1 MTSLPHSNKRPWPDW
16 VPPSLSAWFVA
27 NFSAPTHTQ
36 QLAWRRTFHGGHTL
50 ILAPTGSGKTLSAFF
65 SVLAQLGARAQ
76 RGKLPNAVLA
86 VYVSPLRALGRDIY
100 RNLEAPLQALNAA
113 LPPSN
118 RVRMEIRTGDT
129 APNDRARMS
138 RRRPHLLLT
147 TPESLSSLL
156 SQQPWRD
163 GFEPETVIV
172 DEIHSFAENK
182 RGSLLALTLERL
194 QARAPHTLQRIGLS
208 ATAQPAEAVAQLL
221 CGRRPCSIVS
231 DSIRRMHRVEIHA
244 PAALPAAGYDPGRIA
259 HAVIDAVQQAQTTL
273 AFTATR
279 SAAERLGLA
288 LTLLLPDE
296 ENRIAVHHASVE
308 RAAREEVEQRLAAG
322 QMRAVVCSTSLEMGV
337 DYANVDQV
345 LLIGTP
351 RGVSR
356 ALQRLGRSGHR
367 VGGVAFG
374 RILPLSL
381 PDLMEALALRQAV
394 LAGYIEDLRIP
405 QAPLDVLAQ
414 CLLGMAVERP
424 HGIEEAWALARAA
437 GPYLQLTRPDFD
449 AALNYLAGGGQV
461 LARFGKIIM
470 ENGEFRVASAKLARE
485 YFQAIGTISEDFRV
499 RIVTKN
505 HRRLGE
511 VEEGFLTSLRPGE
524 AFSIGGKAVE
534 VETLHGAI
542 AVVKPSASDRVTTPR
557 WMGGK
562 MPLSTRMAEEELRL
576 RRHLRAAWSEGGR
589 PHVEAVLREV
599 YQATMQ
605 HAELAGAF
613 IERQCHAAPI
623 PIDSP
628 VQFEFVSRAK
638 RRLLMVHCVA
648 GRAVNQSLA
657 WVAAHR
663 LARGESVVSN
673 SDDHGHL
680 LVLNHKID
688 VSESALRQAYNP
700 AGFLADLE
708 TVLKT
713 TDTLGRR
720 FRTVAETGQLV
731 KRRGSGQRF
740 QAWNGALIYQT
751 LLTYEPNHLLV
762 KETVREV
769 LGDMLDAP
777 NALRHAEHIFHEKW
791 EIFEHP
797 RPSPFALPL
806 FAAFNREVLLAQD
819 PGKAFDEFAA
829 SIYEEWND

>member
-1 MTSLPHSNKRPWPDW
+1 MSKKRWPDW
-16 VPPSLSAWFVA
+16 VPASLAAWFHD
-27 NFSAPTHTQ
+27 NFDAPTQTQ
-36 QLAWRRTFHGGHTL
+36 QLAWRRTFHGGHVL

-76 RGKLPNAVLA
+76 RGKLPNACLA

-100 RNLEAPLQALNAA
+100 RNLENPLAAVNIA
-113 LPPSN
+113 LPPAN
-118 RVRMEIRTGDT
+118 KIRMEIRTGDT
-129 APNDRARMS
+129 AANDRARMS
-138 RRRPHLLLT
+138 RRRPHLLVT
-147 TPESLSSLL
+147 TPESLGSLL

-194 QARAPHTLQRIGLS
+194 QTRAPHTLQRIGLS
-208 ATAQPAEAVAQLL
+208 ATAQPADAVAQLL

-231 DSIRRMHRVEIHA
+231 DSIRRVHRLEIHT
-244 PAALPAAGYDPGRIA
+244 PLKLPAAGYDPGRVA
-259 HAVIDAVQQAQTTL
+259 HAVIDAIQQAQTTL

-279 SAAERLGLA
+279 SAAERLALA
-288 LTLLLPDE
+288 LTLLLPGE
-296 ENRIAVHHASVE
+296 EDKFGVHHASIE
-308 RAAREEVEQRLAAG
+308 RDLREELEQRLANG
-322 QMRAVVCSTSLEMGV
+322 EMRAVVCSTSLEMGV

-345 LLIGTP
+345 ILIGTP

-367 VGGVAFG
+367 VGGVAYG
-374 RILPLSL
+374 RIVPLSL
-381 PDLMEALALRQAV
+381 PDLLEALAMRQAV
-394 LAGYIEDLRIP
+394 LAGYIEDLSIP

-424 HGIEEAWALARAA
+424 HKIEEAWEQVRAA
-437 GPYLQLTRPDFD
+437 GPYLHLTRSDFD
-449 AALNYLAGGGQV
+449 DALNYLAGGGQV
-461 LARFGKIIM
+461 LARFGKIII
-470 ENGEFRVASAKLARE
+470 ENGEFRVASKKLARE
-485 YFQAIGTISEDFRV
+485 YFQAIGTISEDFRI

-505 HRRLGE
+505 NRRLGE

-524 AFSIGGKAVE
+524 AFSIGGKAVQ

-576 RRHLRAAWSEGGR
+576 RRHLREAWSEGGR
-589 PHVEAVLREV
+589 PNVESVLREV
-599 YQATMQ
+599 YKATIQ
-605 HAELAGAF
+605 QAELAGEF
-613 IERQCHAAPI
+613 IERHNQAAPI

-628 VQFEFVSRAK
+628 IQIEFVTRAR

-663 LARGESVVSN
+663 LANGESVVSN

-680 LVLNHKID
+680 LVLSPKID
-688 VSESALRQAYNP
+688 VSEPALRQAYNP
-700 AGFLADLE
+700 DDFLAHLE
-708 TVLKT
+708 VVLKT

-720 FRTVAETGQLV
+720 FRGVAETGQLV

-777 NALRHAEHIFHEKW
+777 NALRHAQRIFDAPW
-791 EIFEHP
+791 ELYEHP

-829 SIYEEWND
+829 TIYEEWNE

>member
-1 MTSLPHSNKRPWPDW
+1 MTAAAHHNKKPWPEW
-16 VPPSLSAWFVA
+16 VPPSLTAWFHA
-27 NFSAPTHTQ
+27 SFEGPTQTQ
-36 QLAWRRTFHGGHTL
+36 KLAWRRTFHGGNVL

-76 RGKLPNAVLA
+76 RAKLPNACLA
-86 VYVSPLRALGRDIY
+86 VYVSPLRALGRDIH
-100 RNLEAPLQALNAA
+100 RNLEEPLKAVNAA

-118 RVRMEIRTGDT
+118 KIRMEIRTGDT
-129 APNDRARMS
+129 AQNDRVRMS

-221 CGRRPCSIVS
+221 CGRRPCAIVA
-231 DSIRRMHRVEIHA
+231 DSIRRVHHLEIHT
-244 PAALPAAGYDPGRIA
+244 PTKLPAAGYDPGRIA

-288 LTLLLPDE
+288 LSLLLPDE
-296 ENRIAVHHASVE
+296 ENRIAVHHASIE
-308 RAAREEVEQRLAAG
+308 RAERESVEQRLAAG
-322 QMRAVVCSTSLEMGV
+322 EMRAVVCSTSLEMGV

-367 VGGVAFG
+367 VGSVAYG
-374 RILPLSL
+374 RIVPLSL
-381 PDLMEALALRQAV
+381 PDLLEALAMRQAV
-394 LAGYIEDLRIP
+394 LAGYIEDLSIP

-414 CLLGMAVERP
+414 CLLGMAVECP
-424 HGIEEAWALARAA
+424 HMIEAAWQQVRNA
-437 GPYLQLTRPDFD
+437 GPYLHLARHDFD
-449 AALNYLAGGGQV
+449 AALDYLAGGGQV
-461 LARFGKIIM
+461 LARFGKIII
-470 ENGEFRVASAKLARE
+470 ENGEFRVANKKLARE
-485 YFQAIGTISEDFRV
+485 YFQAIGTISEDFRI

-542 AVVKPSASDRVTTPR
+542 AVVKPSKSDRVTTPR

-562 MPLSTRMAEEELRL
+562 MPLSSRMAEEELRL
-576 RRHLRAAWSEGGR
+576 RRQLRVAWSKGGR
-589 PHVEAVLREV
+589 PLVESVLREV
-599 YQATMQ
+599 YAATVQQAKI
-605 HAELAGAF
+605 AGEF
-613 IERQCHAAPI
+613 IERHNQAAPI
-623 PIDSP
+623 PVDSP
-628 VQFEFVSRAK
+628 IQFEFVPRK
-638 RRLLMVHCVA
+638 RGCLLMVHCVA

-663 LARGESVVSN
+663 LAHGESVVSN

-680 LVLNHKID
+680 LVLNNKID
-688 VSESALRQAYNP
+688 VCETALRQAYNP
-700 AGFLADLE
+700 HNFLTDLE
-708 TVLKT
+708 LVLKT

-720 FRTVAETGQLV
+720 FRGVAETGQLV
-731 KRRGSGQRF
+731 KKRGSGKRF

-751 LLTYEPNHLLV
+751 LLTYEPDHLLV

-777 NALRHAEHIFHEKW
+777 NSIRHAQRIFDEKW

-829 SIYEEWND
+829 TVYQEWND

>member
-1 MTSLPHSNKRPWPDW
+1 MNRPHWPDW
-16 VPPSLSAWFVA
+16 VPASLADWFHA
-27 NFSAPTHTQ
+27 HFDAPTQTQ
-36 QLAWRRTFHGGHTL
+36 KLAWRRTFAGGHAL
-50 ILAPTGSGKTLSAFF
+50 ILAPTGSGKTLAAFF
-65 SVLAQLGARAQ
+65 SVLAQLGARAH
-76 RGKLPNAVLA
+76 RDKLPNACLA

-100 RNLEAPLQALNAA
+100 RNLEEPLAVINAA
-113 LPPSN
+113 LPAAN
-118 RVRMEIRTGDT
+118 RIRMEIRTGDT
-129 APNDRARMS
+129 SNADRERMA

-163 GFEPETVIV
+163 GFQPETVIV

-194 QARAPHTLQRIGLS
+194 QARASHTLQRIGLS

-221 CGRRPCSIVS
+221 CGRRPCAIVS
-231 DSIRRMHRVEIHA
+231 DSIRRMHRLEIHA
-244 PAALPAAGYDPGRIA
+244 PVHLPAAGYDPGRIA
-259 HAVIDAVQQAQTTL
+259 HAVIDAVQHAQTTL

-288 LTLLLPDE
+288 LSLLLPDAE
-296 ENRIAVHHASVE
+296 DAVGVHHASIE
-308 RAAREEVEQRLAAG
+308 REAREALEARLAAG
-322 QMRAVVCSTSLEMGV
+322 AMRAVVCSTSLEMGV

-367 VGGVAFG
+367 AGGVAFG
-374 RILPLSL
+374 RIVPLSL
-381 PDLMEALALRQAV
+381 PDLLEALAMRQAV
-394 LAGYIEDLRIP
+394 LAGYIEDLVIP
-405 QAPLDVLAQ
+405 QNPLDVLAQ

-424 HGIEEAWALARAA
+424 HRVEEAWELVRAA
-437 GPYLQLTRPDFD
+437 GPYLHLTRADFD
-449 AALNYLAGGGQV
+449 AALAYLAGGGQV
-461 LARFGKIIM
+461 LARFGKILI
-470 ENGEFRVASAKLARE
+470 ENGEFRVASRKLARE

-505 HRRLGE
+505 YRRLGE
-511 VEEGFLTSLRPGE
+511 VEEGFLSSLRPGE

-534 VETLHGAI
+534 VETLQGAI
-542 AVVKPSASDRVTTPR
+542 AVVKPSASERVVTPR

-576 RRHLRAAWSEGGR
+576 RGYLRTAWNEGGR
-589 PHVEAVLREV
+589 PNVEAVLREV
-599 YQATMQ
+599 YQATNQ
-605 HAELAGAF
+605 QAELAGEF
-613 IERQCHAAPI
+613 IERQCRAAPI

-628 VQFEFVSRAK
+628 VQVEFIGRGK
-638 RRLLMVHCVA
+638 RLAVLVHCVA

-663 LARGESVVSN
+663 LAAGESVVSN

-680 LVLNHKID
+680 LVLPAKLD
-688 VSESALRQAYNP
+688 LSEAALRRAYNP

-708 TVLKT
+708 SVLKT

-720 FRTVAETGQLV
+720 FRGVAETGQLV
-731 KRRGSGQRF
+731 KRRGSGQKF

-751 LLTYEPNHLLV
+751 LLTYEPDHLLV

-777 NALRHAEHIFHEKW
+777 NAEREAARIFESPW
-791 EIFEHP
+791 EIFAHP

-819 PGKAFDEFAA
+819 PSKAFDEFAA
-829 SIYEEWND
+829 AVYEEWND